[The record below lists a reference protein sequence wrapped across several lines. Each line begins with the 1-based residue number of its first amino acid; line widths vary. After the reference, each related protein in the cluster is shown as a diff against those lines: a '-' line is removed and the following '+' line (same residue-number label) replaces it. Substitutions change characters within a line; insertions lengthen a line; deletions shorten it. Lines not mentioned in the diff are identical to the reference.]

1 MAGAIVS
8 ILTPSF
14 NREGLVAQTL
24 ESVLAQTW
32 PHWENIVVDD
42 GSSDRTKA
50 IEMMRIVE
58 EPLREDWQGLPFFAT
73 HIGQPEM
80 DGSERR
86 LRRPSRFSSRD
97 LSW

>member
-1 MAGAIVS
+1 
-8 ILTPSF
+8 
-14 NREGLVAQTL
+14 
-24 ESVLAQTW
+24 
-32 PHWENIVVDD
+32 
-42 GSSDRTKA
+42 
-50 IEMMRIVE
+50 MMRIVE